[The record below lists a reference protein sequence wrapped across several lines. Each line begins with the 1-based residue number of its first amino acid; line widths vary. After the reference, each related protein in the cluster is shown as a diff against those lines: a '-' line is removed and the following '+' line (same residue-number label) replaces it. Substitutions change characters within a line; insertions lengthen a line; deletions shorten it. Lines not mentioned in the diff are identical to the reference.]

1 MDVKIKDELNKH
13 YKIVGKN
20 HKIVGDDEEED
31 VIFKFRYYKYKGVH
45 SESHVEKESYL
56 RTKYPKPKE

>member
-13 YKIVGKN
+13 YKIVGRDYKV
-20 HKIVGDDEEED
+20 VGDEEEG

-45 SESHVEKESYL
+45 SESHILKEHYV
-56 RTKYPKPKE
+56 RTKFPNPKE